1 MKTRNIGIVLGL
13 IALVA
18 VVVRLLV
25 APVQAAASEG
35 SGGGEPIPT
44 PRADQ
49 RSTVEVIAYGEAY
62 GYPAAGAPSVGRVD
76 TGDTVRVIEQRDD
89 WYRIEVVERA
99 LGRPVVPLADGW
111 VAEDVFG
118 KPLDGVPPAT
128 QPPAIPTATAT
139 PGSSPSLDG
148 SPPRVPTAAVSTV
161 PSDAANG
168 QTSEPTQIPLD
179 YAVPSGAA
187 NDQTPEPTHI
197 PLEYAVPPVPVQDAL
212 PGRGQST
219 GMGGMAP
226 GASRPAVPVS
236 RVIIVQ
242 QCNDVNKNRQCDVGE
257 GIGGVVGF
265 VLNAR
270 TGQVVNQA
278 VSNTRGIT
286 QIPITTLNSEQ
297 LVLNVPFLDEY
308 QSLTGTD
315 GRTQPIIVDNSAG
328 LSGLLP

>member
-1 MKTRNIGIVLGL
+1 MKHLFLIIIVLLGL
-13 IALVA
+13 VTTSA
-18 VVVRLLV
+18 
-25 APVQAAASEG
+25 QAARGAEG
-35 SGGGEPIPT
+35 TGGRDEATPT
-44 PRADQ
+44 PSADQ
-49 RSTVEVIAYGEAY
+49 ASTVEVIAYGEAY
-62 GYPAAGAPSVGRVD
+62 VYPAAGAPRVGRVD

-148 SPPRVPTAAVSTV
+148 SPPRVPPAAASTV

-187 NDQTPEPTHI
+187 NDQTPEPTQI

-219 GMGGMAP
+219 GTGGMAP
-226 GASRPAVPVS
+226 VASRPAVPVS

-242 QCNDVNKNRQCDVGE
+242 QCNDVNENRACDVGE

-286 QIPITTLNSEQ
+286 QIPITTLSSDQ

-315 GRTQPIIVDNSAG
+315 GRTQPIIVDNSVG